1 MSKGIRQQT
10 GYGFFV
16 AVLRIMFGAIF
27 LAAGTVHFIGGQG
40 TFEHIVTLS
49 GSGIGSWV
57 AANASFMYP
66 FVYISMWLTGVSL
79 VFGFL
84 GRLGSFAM
92 ALFAIFFILGVGL
105 TAWIG
110 DLSMLGVAIGF
121 IIVGPGRY
129 FGLDTYF
136 LQRVPGL
143 RFLA

>member
-1 MSKGIRQQT
+1 
-10 GYGFFV
+10 
-16 AVLRIMFGAIF
+16 MFGATF
-27 LAAGTVHFIGGQG
+27 LAAGTEHFIGGQA
-40 TFEHIVTLS
+40 TFQFIVTLS
-49 GSGIGSWV
+49 GSAIGSWV

-66 FVYISMWLTGVSL
+66 LVYISMWLTGLSL
-79 VFGFL
+79 IFGFL

-105 TAWIG
+105 TAWVG

-129 FGLDTYF
+129 FGLDTY
-136 LQRVPGL
+136 LLERVPGL